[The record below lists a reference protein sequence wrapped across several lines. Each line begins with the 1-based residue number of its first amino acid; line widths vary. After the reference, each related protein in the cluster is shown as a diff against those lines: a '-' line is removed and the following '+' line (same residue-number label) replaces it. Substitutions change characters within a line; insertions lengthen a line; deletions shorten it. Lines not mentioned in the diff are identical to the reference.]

1 MHPALRPENLSSLS
15 PNLQRVASSIGID
28 RFMGLSNNLGE
39 SQYQAM
45 SFLASPATVLPLL
58 PVWYQNLDPLG
69 LPSPDDISTAQALG
83 RTIVTVA
90 VALLSLQAIPA
101 LRNTPSG
108 VYPELW
114 ARVWSWIEFLHIH
127 REHLVA
133 LPTRTNLHQIF
144 MKIFVHFQVFG
155 CRELVAATPGVC
167 AVVGSAWDS
176 SLETGDEDAIS
187 NVSFFINREASD
199 SDFGPIDEYLD
210 EVGGGGEYLAAML
223 IKHLSHAI
231 TDGVT
236 PMSRPRRSHFAA
248 VLYFIVR
255 ANKSDNLLQRLS
267 DALISRGIISALI
280 TSILCLTPVVGDQGT
295 VPEML
300 GVALYHLGRYS
311 TASPGLSNMC
321 NALQAGLLRALVLAA
336 SVEPHTEQIHD
347 QLSIFFQTTLPSYTV
362 YRSILVQLP
371 SFLSEVEEL
380 VDVGAFKESAQWAA
394 WQAFRI
400 VVQDRLMFVQEF
412 DSRTN
417 VRYKACDNME
427 CQHIRVKS
435 DLRRCSTCLDLYYC
449 SKECQTADWRAGHRD
464 DCRTFSGLRRL
475 PEEEQCNMKDRA
487 FLRALIRR
495 DYLLHRRQIYTE
507 RILAWVRNPTQL
519 SYVLF
524 DYMHGAPSV
533 AVRPWPRDHSEMLEH
548 PLDWERRHYN
558 YGCRAAKS
566 HLLEV
571 HLMAIPNGSKTH
583 WKFMPMRYTGT
594 EILDKLWAIVD
605 KVTEKSGA
613 AHPNLEAS
621 ITDEVEPLLVMDPQI
636 IHE

>member
-15 PNLQRVASSIGID
+15 PNLQRVASSTGID
-28 RFMGLSNNLGE
+28 NFIGLSNSLGD

-58 PVWYQNLDPLG
+58 PVWYKNLDPLG
-69 LPSPDDISTAQALG
+69 LPSPDVISTAQALG
-83 RTIVTVA
+83 RTIDTV
-90 VALLSLQAIPA
+90 IPA

-114 ARVWSWIEFLHIH
+114 TRVWPWIEFLHIH

-133 LPTRTNLHQIF
+133 LPTKTNLHQIF

-176 SLETGDEDAIS
+176 SLDSGDENAIS
-187 NVSFFINREASD
+187 NLSFFVNWEASD
-199 SDFGPIDEYLD
+199 SDFGPIDEYL
-210 EVGGGGEYLAAML
+210 EGVGGGVEHLAAML

-248 VLYFIVR
+248 VIYFIVR
-255 ANKSDNLLQRLS
+255 VNKSDNLVQRLS
-267 DALISRGIISALI
+267 DALIPRGIISALI
-280 TSILCLTPVVGDQGT
+280 TGILCLTPVGGDQASG
-295 VPEML
+295 PEML
-300 GVALYHLGRYS
+300 SVALYHLGRYS

-321 NALQAGLLRALVLAA
+321 KALQVGLLRALVLAA
-336 SVEPHTEQIHD
+336 SVEPHTEEIHD
-347 QLSIFFQTTLPSYTV
+347 QLSIFFKTTLPSYTV
-362 YRSILVQLP
+362 YHSILVQLP
-371 SFLSEVEEL
+371 SFLAEVEEL
-380 VDVGAFKESAQWAA
+380 VDVGAFKESPQWAA

-400 VVQDRLMFVQEF
+400 VVQDRLEFVQEF
-412 DSRTN
+412 NSRTN

-427 CQHIRVKS
+427 HMRVKS

-475 PEEEQCNMKDRA
+475 PGAEEEQCNMKDRA

-495 DYLLHRRQIYTE
+495 DYLLHRCQIYTE
-507 RILAWVRNPTQL
+507 RILARARNPTQL

-533 AVRPWPRDHSEMLEH
+533 AVRPWPRDHSEMVEH

-566 HLLEV
+566 QLLEV
-571 HLMAIPNGSKTH
+571 HLMVIPNGSKTH

-594 EILDKLWAIVD
+594 EILDRLWAIVD
-605 KVTEKSGA
+605 KVIEEPGTADPNFEACVA
-613 AHPNLEAS
+613 A
-621 ITDEVEPLLVMDPQI
+621 EVEPLLVMDPQI